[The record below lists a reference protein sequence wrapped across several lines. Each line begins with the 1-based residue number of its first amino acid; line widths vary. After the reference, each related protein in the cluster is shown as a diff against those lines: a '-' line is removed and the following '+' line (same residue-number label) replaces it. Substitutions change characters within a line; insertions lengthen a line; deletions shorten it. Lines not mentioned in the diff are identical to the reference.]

1 MASNFVLEGN
11 FLPHFSWVGSW
22 VDSLLPTPLPAAF
35 RYTRYYEEF
44 PAATKVSSVTFAAP
58 PSLSA
63 ESGAVIDAG
72 ITMSDAKAAVSATG
86 ESASPLPSLHQQVPQ
101 VIIPTLPLV
110 TPPLPLIVEINDGSG
125 SAGASSRFIE
135 LPRVSV
141 WRGSFMLFKSTGA
154 TSTSGSSHSGG
165 GGGGSS
171 SREKK
176 REAKAVVDRFVL
188 TLEAPSSDV
197 SDSTTAPVPLDAVI
211 ARGEG
216 GCALGAY
223 ELLGNLRLDADGI
236 GLICSCIRSYTG
248 APKVRSPARPR
259 PSSVSRHTTSST
271 DADAVAAAA
280 AAAAALAP
288 RASGRVRIKSRLYDD
303 GIVEDEGGTNT
314 GTGLQGGRNGSG
326 GGVET
331 IGVDGTGGG
340 GGGIVTSGSSKKRKS
355 TEFGGHGGEGGGGEG
370 TITGGGREGKIGR
383 SGKKSSGGV
392 KSGGGSGGT
401 RLGPLIFPGR
411 DETPGISVFWAA
423 HLWSPA
429 GAGTGGECIYEGE
442 VLNGVPHG
450 RGTLVYPN
458 GLMFEGSWNAGR
470 ETGWGVLCG
479 ADDEPIWAGEVVD
492 GVPHGSGALFYSNG
506 DSYAGAWKE
515 GLPHGRGCLE
525 MSSGNYDG
533 AWVEG
538 QRSGVGTQVYSD
550 GSIYSGTWRAGHKHG
565 RGELTTSFGFR
576 YQGTWVSD
584 VMEGK
589 GEAYFPDGGRYEGSF
604 KGGRR
609 EGRGTYTFPHSQQVS
624 GRWISD
630 DLAPDPIESIVSTS
644 LGSGG
649 GGGGG
654 ESGGGGSS
662 GMMNVSSHGAGAAG
676 AVVIPRSFLMS
687 STILDLTKNDVLII
701 PINLHQEMR
710 GAHRSAGFSDE
721 GS

>member
-11 FLPHFSWVGSW
+11 LLPHFSWVGSW

-35 RYTRYYEEF
+35 RYTRNYEEF
-44 PAATKVSSVTFAAP
+44 PAVTKVSSVTFAAAT
-58 PSLSA
+58 SVSV
-63 ESGAVIDAG
+63 ESGEVTLDAG
-72 ITMSDAKAAVSATG
+72 ITSAGASTLTG
-86 ESASPLPSLHQQVPQ
+86 EATSAPVTITDTISSLPIGQALPPSSTLQAQVP
-101 VIIPTLPLV
+101 T
-110 TPPLPLIVEINDGSG
+110 LPLIVEIKDGSG
-125 SAGASSRFIE
+125 SAASTSSRFIE

-141 WRGSFMLFKSTGA
+141 WRGSFMLFKNTGT
-154 TSTSGSSHSGG
+154 TSTSGTSHSAGG
-165 GGGGSS
+165 GG
-171 SREKK
+171 REKK
-176 REAKAVVDRFVL
+176 REAKAVIDRFVL
-188 TLEAPSSDV
+188 TLEAPSSGGGGGGDAA
-197 SDSTTAPVPLDAVI
+197 SDTASPVPLDAVV

-223 ELLGNLRLDADGI
+223 ELLGNLRLDADGV
-236 GLICSCIRSYTG
+236 GLILSCIRSYTG

-259 PSSVSRHTTSST
+259 PSSLSRHTSST
-271 DADAVAAAA
+271 DVDAAAAAA

-303 GIVEDEGGTNT
+303 GDVDDEGGVTSTIVT
-314 GTGLQGGRNGSG
+314 GQGGRS
-326 GGVET
+326 GVET
-331 IGVDGTGGG
+331 GTVGVDSTASGV
-340 GGGIVTSGSSKKRKS
+340 IVTGSGSGKKRKS
-355 TEFGGHGGEGGGGEG
+355 IEFGGGEG
-370 TITGGGREGKIGR
+370 IISEGGGVREGKIGR
-383 SGKKSSGGV
+383 TGKKSSG
-392 KSGGGSGGT
+392 KSGASST

-492 GVPHGSGALFYSNG
+492 GVPHGSGVLFYSNG

-525 MSSGNYDG
+525 TSSGNYDG

-538 QRSGVGTQVYSD
+538 QRSGVGTQIYTD
-550 GSIYSGTWRAGHKHG
+550 GSIYSGAWRAGHKHG

-589 GEAYFPDGGRYEGSF
+589 GEAYFPDGGKYEGSF

-630 DLAPDPIESIVSTS
+630 DLAPDPIESTVSSS
-644 LGSGG
+644 LGGGSGGGEGGSGG
-649 GGGGG
+649 GG
-654 ESGGGGSS
+654 S
-662 GMMNVSSHGAGAAG
+662 GMMNISSHGAGAAG

-687 STILDLTKNDVLII
+687 SSTHDLSKNDVLVI